1 MKRLLSAAAF
11 VGLFSGGLFAG
22 QGIIYNSGQGVGV
35 STGITK
41 AIAGTNITLT
51 PASGIGEVTID
62 AQAGT
67 GGGSASFFTF
77 TENSGNK
84 TAISSMT
91 FESNAFTNSTSGSSI
106 TVRPNSSYFFLNAS
120 SPTVSGQPTFT
131 SHVIFSSAAKFASP
145 ASGQPAVLIDAVSA
159 GKGILKAGSS
169 AGSGG
174 GETQYFT
181 GGSTNNFRTG
191 YDGTA
196 NPERGFYIATPSTK
210 ALTITH
216 DGRVL
221 IGLKDTNGYA
231 SAQVHITTGAG
242 FNGVLLMASTGSTNL
257 FQVTSY
263 GVSISS
269 LQVAKIMLPAH
280 LAATNSPS
288 DQQVPKYDAAT
299 GKWTW
304 SADNNSGGG
313 GSGSSLSIFTNNN
326 VDTTVRASTLVF
338 IVTNGLSVSY
348 SGSSTTLS
356 IPTTAQM
363 TITSATINQGL
374 TVNSVTSTWVG
385 INGAGAGTLASS
397 NGQINIDPSNSGSP
411 TLIVS
416 PSSIS
421 LGSGDFIALR
431 DKDRFTTPHFGSG
444 TFVTYIA
451 TPTMGIA
458 SSTLGAFQFNNAISS
473 QANFC
478 VYPWVVPDD
487 IDLTAPISLSSFG
500 VVLGGADTGGQVYVI
515 SVATNQASSSAIE
528 TKFSGT
534 GAWLS
539 SNTVVIA
546 GDSAGAAGD
555 LETSTGSI
563 VLGGWQTTLIPGQL
577 HYVIVSRDGD
587 HGSDTSTVN
596 SYSSF
601 FTISYRRRFYQ

>member
-41 AIAGTNITLT
+41 AIAGTNINLT
-51 PASGIGEVTID
+51 PASGIGEVTFD
-62 AQAGT
+62 AIGS
-67 GGGSASFFTF
+67 GGGSAAALVLRMGNSFVTITTAIAGGDLVFQT
-77 TENSGNK
+77 NSGTGVFK
-84 TAISSMT
+84 
-91 FESNAFTNSTSGSSI
+91 
-106 TVRPNSSYFFLNAS
+106 VDLSSYAKV
-120 SPTVSGQPTFT
+120 TDTTTISGQYTY
-131 SHVIFSSAAKFASP
+131 SSQVIFSSAAKFAPP
-145 ASGQPAVLIDAVSA
+145 AAGQPALLVDAVSA
-159 GKGILKAGSS
+159 GKGIFKIGSS
-169 AGSGG
+169 AGSSG

-181 GGSTNNFRTG
+181 GGSTNNFRMG

-196 NPERGFYIATPSTK
+196 DPRQGFYIATPSTK

-221 IGLKDTNGYA
+221 IGLKDTNGA
-231 SAQVHITTGAG
+231 PAAQLHITSAAGSSGALLNVSTGNTTIFQVAG
-242 FNGVLLMASTGSTNL
+242 LAGVL
-257 FQVTSY
+257 
-263 GVSISS
+263 ISS
-269 LQVAKIMLPAH
+269 MQTQPIILAPM

-288 DQQVPKYDAAT
+288 DTQVPKYDAAT
-299 GKWTW
+299 GKITW

-313 GSGSSLSIFTNNN
+313 GSGSVLSIFTNNN
-326 VDTTVRASTLVF
+326 VDSGVRASTLGF
-338 IVTNGLSVSY
+338 IVGNGLGVSY
-348 SGSSTTLS
+348 SGSSATLS

-385 INGAGAGTLASS
+385 INGTGAGTLASS
-397 NGQINIDPSNSGSP
+397 NGQINLDSNNDGAP
-411 TLIVS
+411 DLQVNN
-416 PSSIS
+416 SSVS

-500 VVLGGADTGGQVYVI
+500 VVLGGADTNGHVYVV
-515 SVATNQASSSAIE
+515 SVATNQAGSNVTE

-546 GDSAGAAGD
+546 GDSTGAEGD

-563 VLGGWQTTLIPGQL
+563 VLGGWTTTLIPGQL
-577 HYVIVSRDGD
+577 HYIIVSRDGD